1 VFGGDAE
8 VTNTT
13 TIGDTRLAGVISTNP
28 AYVMNDQLQGPR
40 ALIALAGRVPC
51 KVLGRIKKGDMLTT
65 SGTPGVAVRAH
76 DPKLGSIIGKALED
90 KDTGEISVI
99 EIAIGKV

>member
-1 VFGGDAE
+1 
-8 VTNTT
+8 
-13 TIGDTRLAGVISTNP
+13 
-28 AYVMNDQLQGPR
+28 
-40 ALIALAGRVPC
+40 
-51 KVLGRIKKGDMLTT
+51 MLTT